1 MPGGRGPL
9 AVLGRC
15 HQEAPRRLV
24 NHRHL
29 PFANRFIAMLHA
41 SGAASTLQRRGI
53 PHTRHSC
60 GCASV
65 PPDPTQLRAK
75 AHFCDRHHIA
85 SAVCGANLILVD
97 RQRHVRR
104 SMKTQPRPG
113 GASLCAAN
121 QVPAAAGRSIACAIC
136 SCSSAIF
143 VKPFAR
149 RRGDSSRDF
158 SRSSWVDIGCPLEQA
173 AARGACRA
181 GDVLGAPSAPM
192 RTPPRAWGIRAPT
205 ERGSEIPRGDLGGWG
220 V

>member
-60 GCASV
+60 ECASV
-65 PPDPTQLRAK
+65 PPDPK

-85 SAVCGANLILVD
+85 SAMAELVFCSSIIP
-97 RQRHVRR
+97 HMR
-104 SMKTQPRPG
+104 SFDVPPKLEPAVPPYRRPG
-113 GASLCAAN
+113 MPLHRRNATTKRSQTENCRKS
-121 QVPAAAGRSIACAIC
+121 PAAAHPRATT
-136 SCSSAIF
+136 
-143 VKPFAR
+143 
-149 RRGDSSRDF
+149 RRGI
-158 SRSSWVDIGCPLEQA
+158 SWEK
-173 AARGACRA
+173 
-181 GDVLGAPSAPM
+181 
-192 RTPPRAWGIRAPT
+192 
-205 ERGSEIPRGDLGGWG
+205 GS
-220 V
+220 